1 MTGKAGAAN
10 YRGRRITLL
19 GIMLAVVAGLIW
31 RAVDLQILHKDFLQG
46 QGDARHLRVVSIPA
60 HRGMITDRHGEPLAI
75 STPVDSIWANPQD
88 LLTARDEWNQL
99 AKTLGVN
106 RAWLKERIERNAT
119 REFVYL
125 KRHVQ
130 PELAEQVMALGIP
143 GVSLQREYRRY
154 YPAGEVAA
162 HLIGFTNVDDAGQEG
177 LERSFES
184 VLHGTPGSM
193 RVVKDRLGRIV
204 ETVERVNEPVPG
216 RDLALSID
224 RRIQYIAYREL
235 KAAVQMNRAK
245 SGSAVVLDVNTG
257 EVLAMVNQ
265 PAFNPNN
272 RDSLRSDHYRNRAV
286 TDLYEPGS
294 TVKPFTVAVALESGQ
309 YEPTTLLDTTPGTLR
324 VGPNTIR
331 DVHDYGLIDVTTL
344 IAKSSNVGTG
354 KLALSLPPEQLWRKF
369 SAMGLGALSGG
380 DLPGEALGSLPDY
393 HRWYP
398 IDRVTFSF
406 GYGLSATTLQLARA
420 YAALADGGVL
430 KPVSLLPVAQSPA
443 GERVMTDKV
452 ARQLINM
459 LEAAT
464 GEKGT
469 GGAARV
475 PGYRVAGKT
484 GTVRKSGVG
493 GYAEDSYLS
502 LFAGLV
508 PASNPRLAMVVVI
521 NDPRGD
527 DYYGGLVAAPVFG
540 RVMSGA
546 LRLLDVAPDDLPA
559 FKPQTVAQ
567 AGIL

>member
-19 GIMLAVVAGLIW
+19 GLMLVVVAGLIW

-99 AKTLGVN
+99 AKTLDVN

-354 KLALSLPPEQLWRKF
+354 KLALALPPEQVWRKF

-380 DLPGEALGSLPDY
+380 NLPGEALGSLPDY

-430 KPVSLLPVAQSPA
+430 KPVSLLPLAQSPA

-452 ARQLINM
+452 ARQLITM

-521 NDPRGD
+521 DDPRGD

-567 AGIL
+567 VGIL

>member
-1 MTGKAGAAN
+1 M
-10 YRGRRITLL
+10 
-19 GIMLAVVAGLIW
+19 
-31 RAVDLQILHKDFLQG
+31 
-46 QGDARHLRVVSIPA
+46 
-60 HRGMITDRHGEPLAI
+60 
-75 STPVDSIWANPQD
+75 
-88 LLTARDEWNQL
+88 
-99 AKTLGVN
+99 
-106 RAWLKERIERNAT
+106 
-119 REFVYL
+119 
-125 KRHVQ
+125 
-130 PELAEQVMALGIP
+130 
-143 GVSLQREYRRY
+143 
-154 YPAGEVAA
+154 
-162 HLIGFTNVDDAGQEG
+162 
-177 LERSFES
+177 
-184 VLHGTPGSM
+184 
-193 RVVKDRLGRIV
+193 
-204 ETVERVNEPVPG
+204 
-216 RDLALSID
+216 
-224 RRIQYIAYREL
+224 
-235 KAAVQMNRAK
+235 
-245 SGSAVVLDVNTG
+245 
-257 EVLAMVNQ
+257 
-265 PAFNPNN
+265 
-272 RDSLRSDHYRNRAV
+272 
-286 TDLYEPGS
+286 
-294 TVKPFTVAVALESGQ
+294 
-309 YEPTTLLDTTPGTLR
+309 
-324 VGPNTIR
+324 
-331 DVHDYGLIDVTTL
+331 
-344 IAKSSNVGTG
+344 
-354 KLALSLPPEQLWRKF
+354 
-369 SAMGLGALSGG
+369 
-380 DLPGEALGSLPDY
+380 
-393 HRWYP
+393 
-398 IDRVTFSF
+398 
-406 GYGLSATTLQLARA
+406 QLARA